1 MYNQYMSGTTPVL
14 YHPKG
19 DWFMGKRLPEFKAG
33 WKDPEKRM
41 HHLKIIGRH
50 MLCQEHN
57 SPIMRGVINVPNP
70 DGSYDLACLELRS
83 HWPRIFTAGDEFL
96 DLHSEYRTTSQQ
108 SKIIGNLNIEGS
120 NTVNRIRMHI
130 LATMIMILAEQLH
143 SLGIVPQF
151 SNSEILAAGAL
162 KNIPGLGKSTDP
174 KAADAVSNLNSLS
187 RHYDSFGYAR
197 EAFTSK
203 LRRWAIETD
212 WWKSPSL
219 ETPELPEYSPSIS
232 I

>member
-1 MYNQYMSGTTPVL
+1 MSGTTPVL

-19 DWFMGKRLPEFKAG
+19 DWFMGKRLPEFKTG

-96 DLHSEYRTTSQQ
+96 DLHSEYRTTSKQ

-120 NTVNRIRMHI
+120 NTVNQIRMHI
-130 LATMIMILAEQLH
+130 LATMITILAEHLD
-143 SLGIVPQF
+143 SLNIAF
-151 SNSEILAAGAL
+151 RSWNAEALAAGAL

-174 KAADAVSNLNSLS
+174 VAADVVSNLNIFT
-187 RHYDSFGYAR
+187 RHYDSFGYPHKVFR
-197 EAFTSK
+197 SK
-203 LRRWAIETD
+203 LRRWAIETN
-212 WWKSPSL
+212 WWKSPAL
-219 ETPELPEYSPSIS
+219 ETTELPEYSPSIS